1 MTMFKR
7 HRSDNALTQDVMLAI
22 GERLKT
28 KQPLVKRGHAFLLLN
43 GQNWANK
50 IPVGTYCSWVRRNT
64 IPRDSKDNR
73 GFNDLLKEMR
83 HKITIR
89 KVSMLE
95 KLTADDFQ
103 KLIKM
108 KETIKTERV
117 SINKY
122 GEPTSIRTVEKTDFP
137 LLGAKL
143 KALTALIDY
152 SMGKADGR
160 HLNAKKEVLRFS
172 LGDLRKIKND
182 TEQFATGTRNSF

>member
-1 MTMFKR
+1 MT
-7 HRSDNALTQDVMLAI
+7 NALTQEVMLAI

-28 KQPLVKRGHAFLLLN
+28 GQPLMKRGHSFLLLN
-43 GQNWANK
+43 GQNWANT
-50 IPVGTYCSWVRRNT
+50 IPVGTYNSWVRRNT

-73 GFNDLLKEMR
+73 GFNDLLKEAR
-83 HKITIR
+83 HKITVR

-108 KETIKTERV
+108 QETIKIERV

-122 GEPTSIRTVEKTDFP
+122 GEQTAIRSIEKTDFP

-143 KALTALIDY
+143 KAITAFIDY
-152 SMGKADGR
+152 SMGKVDGR
-160 HLNAKKEVLRFS
+160 HLNAKKEVLGFS
-172 LGDLRKIKND
+172 LGDLRKIKNE